1 MRANFV
7 LSGVVTGMRRN
18 LTMTIALVLSTAIA
32 LAFVGTAILLDREIS
47 NFRHDYEAK
56 LNVSL
61 YLCPKPVPGQIITG
75 NCRTRYTEAQ
85 KADLERQFRQDPI
98 VKSVT
103 FISEA
108 DQVARFRKTVPAK
121 TAQLTQVGDLPAS
134 FTVHLRD
141 IKKDFPQFVSEY
153 GKQPGVSATSTQSS
167 VLKTLLKMIDGARL
181 VSIVTALLVL
191 LASILLIGNTIQV
204 AAAQRKNE
212 TSIMRLVGASRWMT
226 ELPFMIETIVATFV
240 GGLIALGFISL
251 GKQFVLNG
259 IFKSQV
265 EKNVIPNLGA
275 NDILVAGGLGI
286 IGGILVAALTAFAT
300 LRLYVKL

>member
-1 MRANFV
+1 
-7 LSGVVTGMRRN
+7 
-18 LTMTIALVLSTAIA
+18 VLSTAIA

-61 YLCPKPVPGQIITG
+61 YLCPKPVPGQITTG

-85 KADLERQFRQDPI
+85 KADLQRQFAQDPI

-121 TAQLTQVGDLPAS
+121 TAQLTEVGDLPAS

-141 IKKDFPQFVSEY
+141 IKSDFPRFVSEY
-153 GKQPGVSATSTQSS
+153 GKQPGVSATSSQSS

-286 IGGILVAALTAFAT
+286 IGGVLVAALTAFAT